1 MKVVWRTDE
10 ATVRDVYEAL
20 QETRPVAYTTV
31 MTMMRILQEKG
42 YLTKATNDRAH
53 VYRPAKPSQQVIGG
67 MVRDF
72 LDRVFDGA
80 SDALLV
86 HLAPRPDRLLGPG
99 RARHAGHC
107 RTSEV
112 GEDSGGCTL
121 SRPASRA
128 CRVSGGAMAS
138 ANA

>member
-1 MKVVWRTDE
+1 MRTPHPTLTPQELAIMKVVWRKDE

-86 HLAPRPDRLLGPG
+86 HLARDNKLTAKQRRIVRQLLDDKE
-99 RARHAGHC
+99 
-107 RTSEV
+107 S
-112 GEDSGGCTL
+112 DK
-121 SRPASRA
+121 
-128 CRVSGGAMAS
+128 
-138 ANA
+138 

>member
-1 MKVVWRTDE
+1 MRTPHPTLTPHELAIMKVVWRTDE

-20 QETRPVAYTTV
+20 RKTRPIAYTTV

-42 YLTKATNDRAH
+42 YLTKATTDRAH

-86 HLAPRPDRLLGPG
+86 HLARDNKLTPKQRRLVKQLLDEEG
-99 RARHAGHC
+99 
-107 RTSEV
+107 
-112 GEDSGGCTL
+112 DK
-121 SRPASRA
+121 
-128 CRVSGGAMAS
+128 
-138 ANA
+138 

>member
-1 MKVVWRTDE
+1 MRTPHPTLTPQELAIMKVVWRKDE

-86 HLAPRPDRLLGPG
+86 HLARDNKLTPKQRRIVRQLLDEKE
-99 RARHAGHC
+99 
-107 RTSEV
+107 S
-112 GEDSGGCTL
+112 DK
-121 SRPASRA
+121 
-128 CRVSGGAMAS
+128 
-138 ANA
+138 